1 MTLQEVQYYLN
12 NLESLYNIAPD
23 NIKLFEYPEEK
34 DTIINLIKNKQAATE
49 AQIKLIMTDPIAIAC
64 YALNQKGF
72 PEAESIIAQLPALSI
87 YYAVRVLK
95 KRFEPGELKIVEPLM
110 IMAYVLGTAETNP
123 SAEYWLLK
131 QQVNK
136 DFLNIIQVYLSVLD
150 EIGAKPITHEIAM
163 LREDLKQQTIQITD
177 VAKFVQALN
186 DIAVAIKKAK
196 ETQDTYL

>member
-1 MTLQEVQYYLN
+1 
-12 NLESLYNIAPD
+12 
-23 NIKLFEYPEEK
+23 
-34 DTIINLIKNKQAATE
+34 
-49 AQIKLIMTDPIAIAC
+49 
-64 YALNQKGF
+64 
-72 PEAESIIAQLPALSI
+72 
-87 YYAVRVLK
+87 
-95 KRFEPGELKIVEPLM
+95 M